1 MMVGGKKI
9 RSFQK
14 QFQSVS
20 TGQFLSQKRLY
31 ELQILCLEAMVLWF
45 AWAVIMV
52 NLGIAHGSVASK
64 PDSLVPLDFL

>member
-1 MMVGGKKI
+1 MMEGGKEI

-31 ELQILCLEAMVLWF
+31 ELQILCLEAMALWF
-45 AWAVIMV
+45 AWAIIMV
-52 NLGIAHGSVASK
+52 NL
-64 PDSLVPLDFL
+64 